1 MRSVPYGLAA
11 VERATDG
18 LRGVARETFV
28 IGIWILVVAILVQVL
43 LAGMGVFSGDATYFI
58 WHANYNSI
66 VVFVL
71 PLVLF
76 GVGRYGGIPPRTL
89 WLTAA
94 IPGLVILQ
102 SILLIPYH
110 MQADGLLRAVAGLH
124 AVNALFIF
132 WVAVRL
138 LERVRELGRQRA

>member
-1 MRSVPYGLAA
+1 M
-11 VERATDG
+11 
-18 LRGVARETFV
+18 ARNV
-28 IGIWILVVAILVQVL
+28 YAIGIWVLVAAILVQVM

-58 WHANYNSI
+58 WHANYNST

-71 PLVLF
+71 PLILF
-76 GVGRYGGIPPRTL
+76 GVGRYAGVARRTL

-110 MQADGLLRAVAGLH
+110 LQAQGLLRAVAGLH

-132 WVAVRL
+132 WVAVQL
-138 LERVRELGRQRA
+138 LERVREPGRPRA

>member
-1 MRSVPYGLAA
+1 M
-11 VERATDG
+11 
-18 LRGVARETFV
+18 ARNV
-28 IGIWILVVAILVQVL
+28 YAIGIWVLVAAILVQVM

-71 PLVLF
+71 PLILL
-76 GVGRYGGIPPRTL
+76 GVGWYARIPRRML

-102 SILLIPYH
+102 SIFLIPYH
-110 MQADGLLRAVAGLH
+110 MQAQGLLRALAGLH

-132 WVAVRL
+132 WVAAQL
-138 LERVRELGRQRA
+138 LERVRKPRVAP

>member
-1 MRSVPYGLAA
+1 M
-11 VERATDG
+11 
-18 LRGVARETFV
+18 ARNAYA
-28 IGIWILVVAILVQVL
+28 IGIWVLVAAILVQVM

-58 WHANYNSI
+58 WHANYSSI

-71 PLVLF
+71 PLILL
-76 GVGRYGGIPPRTL
+76 GVGWYARIPRRTL

-102 SILLIPYH
+102 SVFLIPYH
-110 MQADGLLRAVAGLH
+110 MQAQGLLRALAGLH

-132 WVAVRL
+132 WVAVQL
-138 LERVRELGRQRA
+138 LERVRRPGGAT